1 LIIGAGGAGNY
12 GGGGGAGA
20 CIVAINQTLPAGTC
34 SVVVG
39 DAPIGTNYYAKGGDS
54 SISVAGTTRYLA
66 KGGGPGG
73 DVNKKGNDGGCGG
86 GAGVING
93 TANIYTGGN
102 TELTNIVNGTT
113 VGPGITSTYAVL
125 GNPGGDQRDPD
136 GVRPSGG
143 YAFGAG
149 GGGIGDVG
157 QTTSDNSTTNGNGG
171 AGLNAVTINGISYN
185 FKSYFANN
193 ADFGYNGY
201 IGGGG
206 GGSDGSGTKVGING
220 LTGNANYNHQPPAN
234 TGSGGNGSSG
244 YGSSGIVIIRT
255 R

>member
-1 LIIGAGGAGNY
+1 MIGAGGAGNY

-220 LTGNANYNHQPPAN
+220 LTGDANYNHRPPEN
-234 TGSGGNGSSG
+234 TGSGGNGSWG